1 MKRVLWTVA
10 LALLGLWG
18 GWYAQGYPVN
28 YAMLAIFTI
37 WTGCIGFGFG
47 SIFSEHRPDRRV
59 IYWAATFAL
68 IGPPPALAIP
78 IPSIALRLG
87 IGVSLGALLGALF
100 GTLQAW
106 LLRRKP
112 GSTDAGAAA
121 G

>member
-10 LALLGLWG
+10 LALVGFWG
-18 GWYAQGYPVN
+18 GWYAQGYPLN
-28 YAMLAIFTI
+28 FAMLAIFTI
-37 WTGCIGFGFG
+37 WAGCIGFGFG
-47 SIFSEHRPDRRV
+47 SIFSEHRSGRRIV
-59 IYWAATFAL
+59 YWMVTFGL
-68 IGPPPALAIP
+68 IGPPPALTIP
-78 IPSIALRLG
+78 IPSIVLRLG

-106 LLRRKP
+106 LVRRKP